1 MFARSSNW
9 LKLAPLP
16 PLHDNDD
23 DDDGNNGD
31 DDDDDDDGNNDDDDG
46 EVSDFCH
53 DKDCCQLLY
62 KIGSSWLHS
71 LLFMTM
77 MIMMMVIMVMMLE
90 IFAMIKIVFSFS
102 IRLDLAGYTPS
113 SP

>member
-1 MFARSSNW
+1 MLRLVPMGGW
-9 LKLAPLP
+9 VLILL
-16 PLHDNDD
+16 DD
-23 DDDGNNGD
+23 ADDADDGD
-31 DDDDDDDGNNDDDDG
+31 DYDSNNDDDDR
-46 EVSDFCH
+46 EVGDFCH

-77 MIMMMVIMVMMLE
+77 MMVMMAIMVMMLE

>member
-1 MFARSSNW
+1 MVMIYSPPKCD
-9 LKLAPLP
+9 LLL

-23 DDDGNNGD
+23 GD
-31 DDDDDDDGNNDDDDG
+31 DDNDDADDG

-77 MIMMMVIMVMMLE
+77 MIMTMTMMMLMMAMMMTMMMMVIMMMMMEKLVIFIMIE
-90 IFAMIKIVFSFS
+90 IKDC
-102 IRLDLAGYTPS
+102 RQLL
-113 SP
+113 

>member
-1 MFARSSNW
+1 
-9 LKLAPLP
+9 
-16 PLHDNDD
+16 
-23 DDDGNNGD
+23 
-31 DDDDDDDGNNDDDDG
+31 
-46 EVSDFCH
+46 
-53 DKDCCQLLY
+53 
-62 KIGSSWLHS
+62 
-71 LLFMTM
+71 MTM